1 MKNLMRIATL
11 SLSLAVVGVAHAD
24 VCGARFFHDGGE
36 IEIGGSG
43 VLTLNAKLAF
53 SQVKKTT
60 AEVCQAH
67 VRGFAKYA
75 MMGMLNG
82 SNQLDHLMKV
92 NTGMSSLTKPG
103 SGKTG
108 DAGQFDLRLFS
119 LFGYGAP
126 IQAAGQ
132 RFPAQSFKL
141 VLGDPGQPTTPLT
154 VRMSE
159 KTVGSQES
167 IQTAL
172 GKQSCW
178 PVRYARNTDATV
190 ANVRGMVIPVPAIQS
205 KVTDWFCPQARL
217 VMKQEIDQSGQKAV
231 IEVKSVK

>member
-1 MKNLMRIATL
+1 MKKMLRLATL
-11 SLSLAVVGVAHAD
+11 SLSLVLVGGAHAD

-43 VLTLNAKLAF
+43 VLTLKAKLAF
-53 SQVKKTT
+53 SQVKKST
-60 AEVCQAH
+60 ADVCQAH
-67 VRGFAKYA
+67 VRGFAQYA
-75 MMGMLNG
+75 LMGMLNG
-82 SNQLDHLMKV
+82 SSDLDHLMRV
-92 NTGMSSLTKPG
+92 NTGMSSLTKRG

-119 LFGYGAP
+119 LFGYGEP
-126 IQAAGQ
+126 IQTAGQ

-141 VLGDPGQPTTPLT
+141 VLGDPSRSTTPVT
-154 VRMSE
+154 VRVGE
-159 KTVGSQES
+159 KTVGSQAS

-178 PVRYARNTDATV
+178 PVRYARHTDATV
-190 ANVRGMVIPVPAIQS
+190 AHVGGMVVPVPAMQS
-205 KVTDWFCPQARL
+205 TVTDWFCPQARL

-231 IEVKSVK
+231 IEVKSLK